1 MKNKKSLSTYI
12 IGILAIIILVNI
24 LSDYF
29 FVRLDLTEDNRYTM
43 SQATKDILENLEEPV
58 TITAYFSEDLPPD
71 IAKTRRAF
79 KEILIEFGS
88 LSGGMVVY
96 EFIDPK
102 KDKETEQ
109 KAMQAGVQPVLV
121 NVREKDKVEQQR
133 VFLGAVI
140 SLGEESDVI
149 PFMKPGAAMEY
160 ALSSSIKKLS
170 ISEKPLVGLLQ
181 GHGEA
186 SLASLQQVRSGLSIL
201 YNAEEVSLSDT
212 SSNLDKY
219 QSIAIVAP
227 TDSFPQSHFAQLD
240 NFLAKGG
247 NLFIAFNRVEMDLTT
262 NQGKT
267 VETNFDAWLTQKGLT
282 VENNFVIDL
291 NCARATVPQRF
302 GNFTMQAQV
311 LFPYVPIISNFQEHP
326 ITKGLEAAML
336 EYVSSITFTGDTSMQ
351 FTPLLKTSKNSA
363 TLSCPIYIDVQKKW
377 DKNRDFTLPNITIGG
392 VLEGN
397 IAGNTHS
404 KIVLIAD
411 GNFPVNGEG
420 NTYKKLQND
429 NVSLMVNSIDWLS
442 DETGLIELRTKGV
455 SARPLDEVEDGKKV
469 FLKWFNFL
477 FPIIL
482 IIVIGFVKAQMR
494 RNVRIKRMEEGYI

>member
-43 SQATKDILENLEEPV
+43 SSATENILKNLEEPV
-58 TITAYFSEDLPPD
+58 TITAYFSENLPSD

-79 KEILIEFGS
+79 KEILVEYGS
-88 LSGGMVVY
+88 LSDGMVVY
-96 EFIDPK
+96 EFIDPT

-109 KAMQAGVQPVLV
+109 EAMQAGIQPVLV

-133 VFLGAVI
+133 VFLGAKI
-140 SLGEESDVI
+140 TLGEESDVI

-170 ISEKPLVGLLQ
+170 ITEKPLVGLLQ
-181 GHGEA
+181 GHGEP
-186 SLASLQQVRSGLSIL
+186 SLAALGQVRSALTVL
-201 YNAEEVSLSDT
+201 YDVAEVSLSDT
-212 SSNLDKY
+212 SSNLDKF

-227 TDSFPQSHFAQLD
+227 TDSFPQSHFTQLD

-247 NLFIAFNRVEMDLTT
+247 KLFVGLNRVEMDLTT

-267 VETNFDAWLTQKGLT
+267 TETNLDSWLSQKGLT
-282 VENNFVIDL
+282 VENNFVIDI

-311 LFPYVPIISNFQEHP
+311 PFPYVPIVSNFQEHP
-326 ITKGLEAAML
+326 ITKGLEAVIL

-351 FTPLLKTSKNSA
+351 FTPILKTTKKSG
-363 TLSCPIYIDVQKKW
+363 TLSCPTYINVQKKW
-377 DKNRDFTLPNITIGG
+377 TDNDFTLPEITIGG

-397 IAGNTHS
+397 IVGNTNS

-420 NTYKKLQND
+420 NKYKKLQND

-442 DETGLIELRTKGV
+442 DETGLIELRTKGI
-455 SARPLDEVEDGKKV
+455 SSRPLDEVEDSSKV
-469 FLKWFNFL
+469 LLKWFNFL
-477 FPIIL
+477 FPILL
-482 IIVIGFVKAQMR
+482 IMIIGFVKTQVR
-494 RNVRIKRMEEGYI
+494 RNVKIKRMEEGYV